1 MELDP
6 DMLVASAQALET
18 LYGPPGERVL
28 LKQVDRLDA
37 HCRAFIA
44 ASPLCVLATCG
55 RSGADCSPRGD
66 APGFVQV
73 ADDRTLLLPD
83 RRGNN
88 RLDSLRNII
97 DNPAVALLFLVPGV
111 DETFRVNGEARIS
124 RDPALCARFAVDGRA
139 PATVLVVGVR
149 EAFIQ
154 CARALRRSRLWDGAR
169 HLPRTALPSTGEVLA
184 AHTGGKVDAADYDAA
199 LEQTLRRTLY

>member
-1 MELDP
+1 MDLDH
-6 DMLVASAQALET
+6 DMLVDSHEALSAIYA
-18 LYGPPGERVL
+18 PPAERVR

-44 ASPLCVLATCG
+44 ASPFCVLATCG

-66 APGFVQV
+66 APGFVAV
-73 ADDRTLLLPD
+73 ADDRTLLIPD

-88 RLDSLRNII
+88 RIDSLRNII
-97 DNPAVALLFLVPGV
+97 DNPRVALLFLVPGA

-124 RDPALCARFAVDGRA
+124 RDPALCARFAVGGRA
-139 PATVLVVGVR
+139 PSTVLVVDVR

-154 CARALRRSRLWDGAR
+154 CARALRRSHLWDGTR

-184 AHTGGKVDAADYDAA
+184 AHTGGKVDAAEYDAA